1 METEFGLPIEKYE
14 KNGDVT
20 SDRKLAHL
28 QICLEHDVQ
37 ARNITTGLE
46 DISFVHR
53 ATTSLNLEDIDIS
66 VEIFKK
72 KLNIPLIIS
81 GMTGGHTFAHKLNH
95 FLSEAAQLTKIGMGV
110 GSQRAALEKDDV
122 RESFNVVRK
131 NAPDSLIIGNI
142 GAGQIAQGLSYDQ
155 FQKIIDMI
163 EADAIAMHFNPL
175 QEAIQPEGD
184 TKLTNLH
191 ENATSL
197 ISKVQLPVIAKEVGS
212 GFSPKDMVMLNKIGF
227 KAIDIQGVGGT
238 SWAGVES
245 LRTLSSKHKK
255 AGEVFWDWGIPT
267 AISTALAVHNFKG
280 VIIGSGGVR
289 TGLEIAK
296 LIALGADA
304 GGMAIPFLFVTQEHS
319 SEAVVRFIREIE
331 YQIRL
336 ACFLTSSRNLNE
348 LKKAPLIITGKTAEI
363 MKTFGIDPN
372 EYYLRKG
379 ND

>member
-1 METEFGLPIEKYE
+1 METEFRLPIEKYE
-14 KNGDVT
+14 EKGDVT

-37 ARNITTGLE
+37 SRNVTTGLE

-53 ATTSLNLEDIDIS
+53 ATTDLNLEDIDIS
-66 VEIFKK
+66 VEIFNK
-72 KLNIPLIIS
+72 KLNVPLIIS
-81 GMTGGHTFAHKLNH
+81 GMTGGHAFAHKLNH
-95 FLSEAAQLTKIGMGV
+95 FLSQAVQQTKIGMGV

-122 RESFNVVRK
+122 RESFDIVRK

-155 FQKIIDMI
+155 FQKIIEMI
-163 EADAIAMHFNPL
+163 EADAVAIHFNPL

-184 TKLTNLH
+184 TNLTNLH
-191 ENATSL
+191 KKATSL
-197 ISKVQLPVIAKEVGS
+197 INEIPMPVIAKEVGS
-212 GFSPKDMVMLNKIGF
+212 GFSPKDMVVLNKIGF

-245 LRTLSSKHKK
+245 IRTLSSKHKK
-255 AGEVFWDWGIPT
+255 TGEVFWDWGVPT
-267 AISTALAVHNFKG
+267 ALSTALAVYNFKG

-304 GGMAIPFLFVTQEHS
+304 GGMAIPFLLATQEHS
-319 SEAVVRFIREIE
+319 SEAVVRFIQEIK
-331 YQIRL
+331 YQIQL

-348 LKKAPLIITGKTAEI
+348 LKKAPLIITGKTAETMRI
-363 MKTFGIDPN
+363 FGIDPN
-372 EYYLRKG
+372 DYYIRK
-379 ND
+379 

>member
-1 METEFGLPIEKYE
+1 METEFRLPIEKYE
-14 KNGDVT
+14 EKGDVT

-37 ARNITTGLE
+37 ARNVTTGLE

-53 ATTSLNLEDIDIS
+53 ATTDLNLEDIDIS
-66 VEIFKK
+66 VEIFNK
-72 KLNIPLIIS
+72 KLNVPLIIS
-81 GMTGGHTFAHKLNH
+81 GMTGGHAFAHKLNH
-95 FLSEAAQLTKIGMGV
+95 FLSQAVQQTKIGMGV

-122 RESFNVVRK
+122 RESFDIVRK

-155 FQKIIDMI
+155 FQKIIEMI
-163 EADAIAMHFNPL
+163 EADAVAIHFNPL

-191 ENATSL
+191 KKATAL
-197 ISKVQLPVIAKEVGS
+197 INEIPMPVIAKEVGS
-212 GFSPKDMVMLNKIGF
+212 GFSPKDMVVLNKIGF

-245 LRTLSSKHKK
+245 IRTLSSKHKK
-255 AGEVFWDWGIPT
+255 TGEVFWDWGIPT
-267 AISTALAVHNFKG
+267 ALSTVLAFYNFKG

-304 GGMAIPFLFVTQEHS
+304 GGMAIPFLLATQEHS
-319 SEAVVRFIREIE
+319 SEAVVRFIQEIE
-331 YQIRL
+331 YQIQL
-336 ACFLTSSRNLNE
+336 ACYLTSSRNLNE
-348 LKKAPLIITGKTAEI
+348 LKKAPLIITGKTAEMMRI
-363 MKTFGIDPN
+363 FGVDPN
-372 EYYLRKG
+372 DYYIRK
-379 ND
+379 

>member
-1 METEFGLPIEKYE
+1 METEFRLPIEKYE

-372 EYYLRKG
+372 KYYLRKG
-379 ND
+379 NE

>member
-1 METEFGLPIEKYE
+1 METEFRLPIEKYE
-14 KNGDVT
+14 KNGNVT

-66 VEIFKK
+66 VEIFNK

-81 GMTGGHTFAHKLNH
+81 GMTGGHTFAYKLNH
-95 FLSEAAQLTKIGMGV
+95 FLSEAVHQTKIGMGI

-155 FQKIIDMI
+155 FQQIIEMI

-191 ENATSL
+191 ENAASL
-197 ISKVQLPVIAKEVGS
+197 IDKVPLPVIAKEVGS
-212 GFSPKDMVMLNKIGF
+212 GFSPKDMVMLSKIGF

-348 LKKAPLIITGKTAEI
+348 LKNTPLIITGKTAEM
-363 MKTFGIDPN
+363 MKIFGIDPN

-379 ND
+379 NE